1 VPVCIGP
8 RDRPWPDEAP
18 SNSLTHVHLGRLCQP
33 GALCGKNV
41 LRIFFRHVLTRFPF
55 FVLPRIWS
63 SATAASLFPPHP
75 SQIGF
80 PICTRRVGCSPGR
93 PRLLCPSH
101 CAHISVCSSASS
113 TLSNIEAR
121 AKADVF
127 AYPLF
132 SPSLSL
138 FLFPLLPPSSSTS
151 VRMTQPSQDS
161 NRSPHRVPAFWH
173 AICHVARCFA
183 VPRWTKFKRTHRNV
197 GVCL

>member
-151 VRMTQPSQDS
+151 GRMTQPSQDS
-161 NRSPHRVPAFWH
+161 NHPPTGCLLSGMPFATSPDASLSLALFPVRH
-173 AICHVARCFA
+173 
-183 VPRWTKFKRTHRNV
+183 
-197 GVCL
+197 G